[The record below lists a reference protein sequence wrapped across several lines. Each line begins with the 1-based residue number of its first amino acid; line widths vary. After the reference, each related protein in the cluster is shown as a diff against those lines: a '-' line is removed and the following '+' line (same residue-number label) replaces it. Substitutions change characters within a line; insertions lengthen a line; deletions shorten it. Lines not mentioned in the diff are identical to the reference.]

1 MTHSFL
7 KQCAKV
13 ERILLLKGL
22 FHKRFVIFGNIM
34 LKSVLQMDR
43 SLFYYINNRWSN
55 DVFDAVMPFIRN
67 QYFWVPVYLFLLV
80 FVLTNFRTKA
90 LWWILF
96 FLATFAL
103 TDLISTQVVK
113 ALVERPRPC
122 VDPFASEVV
131 RMLIPCSYSHSFVS
145 SHAANHFGMAMFMF
159 MSMKQFSNRWIW
171 LVFVWALLVS
181 YAQVYVGAHFPFD
194 VSGGALLGLFIG
206 HRTAIIFNKQ
216 FGGLQVN

>member
-1 MTHSFL
+1 ML
-7 KQCAKV
+7 W
-13 ERILLLKGL
+13 RGL
-22 FHKRFVIFGNIM
+22 FHKRFVIFDHTM

-67 QYFWVPVYLFLLV
+67 QYFWVPLYLFLLV
-80 FVLTNFRTKA
+80 FVLTNFRSKV
-90 LWWILF
+90 WWWLLF

-103 TDLISTQVVK
+103 TDLISVQVIK
-113 ALVERPRPC
+113 ALIERPRPC
-122 VDPFASEVV
+122 VDPIASESV
-131 RMLIPCSYSHSFVS
+131 RMLIPCSYSSSFVS

-171 LVFVWALLVS
+171 LVFAWAFMIS
-181 YAQVYVGAHFPFD
+181 FAQIYVGAHFPVD
-194 VSGGALLGLFIG
+194 VLCGSLLGMFIG